1 MTGQCDK
8 SSLGRSG
15 INREGGTVNP
25 PRNRKGGAGNPPP
38 TGARASA
45 LPDIGWLKV
54 VFAILVAIDISLV
67 GWLAQNYDDA
77 PIFLQIVC
85 SVAAVVMT
93 GGVVWINMVAYRKID
108 ELEEL

>member
-1 MTGQCDK
+1 MCGLSRALAPSIASLAPLIRRRSTVSSCDGYPE
-8 SSLGRSG
+8 SLLMSKVDKLK
-15 INREGGTVNP
+15 EE
-25 PRNRKGGAGNPPP
+25 
-38 TGARASA
+38 
-45 LPDIGWLKV
+45 IGWLKV

-85 SVAAVVMT
+85 AVAAVVIT
-93 GGVVWINMVAYRKID
+93 GGVVWVNRVAYRKID

>member
-1 MTGQCDK
+1 MSKVDK
-8 SSLGRSG
+8 LKK
-15 INREGGTVNP
+15 E
-25 PRNRKGGAGNPPP
+25 
-38 TGARASA
+38 
-45 LPDIGWLKV
+45 IGWLKV

-77 PIFLQIVC
+77 PIVLQILC
-85 SVAAVVMT
+85 SVAAVVIT